1 MNANRIVNRFCF
13 RLFCTLQLI
22 SCFKLIFLFQIGKLL
37 RRSSIL
43 IVNIFFLYI
52 FVKQKQT
59 KNNKGFDFDNIF
71 SVISLSPVYSGSV
84 WVLLVYLVMF
94 TLVQREYCRLL
105 SSVYSGSAWVLLVY
119 LVLFTLVQR
128 EYCWLLSSVY
138 SGWAWVLLV
147 YLVLFTLVQRESCR
161 FTESCS
167 AWVLLVYSV
176 LFSVSIVGLLSPV
189 QREYC

>member
-1 MNANRIVNRFCF
+1 MYIRFRWIKILILPNITMLFVNVICKVNTYSIIHFFCF
-13 RLFCTLQLI
+13 RLFCILQLI

-43 IVNIFFLYI
+43 IVNIFSLYI
-52 FVKQKQT
+52 IVKQKQT

-128 EYCWLLSSVY
+128 E
-138 SGWAWVLLV
+138 
-147 YLVLFTLVQRESCR
+147 SCS

-189 QREYC
+189 